1 MRTTYKILLGGIVLL
16 LVCALVYN
24 KCRSDKRVNQ
34 VTQYTTKETT
44 PVKRWTDK
52 QGTQHAKAEVQQVP
66 KAVFDQSRDSLIRE
80 LKKVAKANNLLQAT
94 IIKLRSKDS
103 VFAPYVTTIIND
115 TAIVMPAQFSYTDDC
130 IDLDGSLTDSG
141 VALQYDVHTNVTLV
155 SHWDNP
161 GLFKP
166 KRLYVEALTNQCTA
180 VDTLAAIVVQKPPK
194 KFIET
199 RGFAIGVGFILGVL
213 AGAVK

>member
-1 MRTTYKILLGGIVLL
+1 MKPVYKIVLAAIVLL
-16 LVCALVYN
+16 LVFALVYN
-24 KCRSDKRVNQ
+24 TCRSNKRVSQ
-34 VTQYTTKETT
+34 VTQYATKETT
-44 PVKRWTDK
+44 PVKRWMDK

-80 LKKVAKANNLLQAT
+80 LKKVTKANNLLQAT
-94 IIKLRSKDS
+94 IIKLRNKDS
-103 VFAPYVTTIIND
+103 VFAPYVAITND
-115 TAIVMPAQFSYTDDC
+115 TALIMPAQFSYADDC
-130 IDLDGSLTDSG
+130 IALDGSLTDSG
-141 VALQYDVHTNVTLV
+141 VALQYDVHTNVTMV

-166 KRLYVEALTNQCTA
+166 KRLYVEALTNRCTA
-180 VDTLAAIVVQKPPK
+180 VDTVAAIVVQKPPK

-213 AGAVK
+213 AGAAK